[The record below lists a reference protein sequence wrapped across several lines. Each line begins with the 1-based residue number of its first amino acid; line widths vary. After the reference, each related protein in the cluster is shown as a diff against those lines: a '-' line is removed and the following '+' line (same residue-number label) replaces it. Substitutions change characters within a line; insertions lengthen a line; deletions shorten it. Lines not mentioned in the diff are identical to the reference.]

1 MNKLLGARARQ
12 ARGWFLVYLLLAQP
26 LWLMAGCT
34 STAPNKRVL
43 QYLNTDGFG
52 KRYTGNAEE
61 ENYVSLGDSVAFV
74 DSFHPELQGT
84 ARVDIDGTIM
94 VPEAGPVHVAGL
106 TRSEIEGLLT
116 QKLSPYYE
124 QNDIQVQ
131 IAAVGKFFYVIG
143 ECARQGPQPF
153 RGDTTIMEVVLLAAP
168 VRHTANLSRVQLI
181 RPDPR
186 DPFILSVDVSDM
198 LRTGDST
205 YNVHVQ
211 ENDIIYIPPT
221 VLKKVAD
228 FLSALVV
235 PFTAA
240 FSSIIQSLLFYELI
254 VNGNFFGFGRRGF
267 GNNNN
272 QGGFF

>member
-1 MNKLLGARARQ
+1 MKKLLGAKADRDSA
-12 ARGWFLVYLLLAQP
+12 WWLVYLLLAQM

-34 STAPNKRVL
+34 STAPDKRVL

-52 KRYTGNAEE
+52 KRYSGNAEE
-61 ENYVSLGDSVAFV
+61 ENYVTLGDTVVFG
-74 DSFHPELQGT
+74 DSFHPELSGN
-84 ARVDIDGTIM
+84 ARVDIDGTIII
-94 VPEAGPVHVAGL
+94 PEAGPVHVAGL

-131 IAAVGKFFYVIG
+131 VAALGKFFYIVG
-143 ECARQGPQPF
+143 ESARQGPQPF
-153 RGDTTIMEVVLLAAP
+153 RGDLTILEAVLVAAP
-168 VRHTANLSRVQLI
+168 IEHTANLSRVQLI

-186 DPFILSVDVSDM
+186 DPFILSVDISDM

-211 ENDIIYIPPT
+211 ESDIIYIPPT
-221 VLKKVAD
+221 ILKKLAD

-235 PFTAA
+235 PFSSA
-240 FSSIIQSLLFYELI
+240 FSSIIQSLLFYNVI
-254 VNGNFFGFGRRGF
+254 KNGTFFGGGNRGGGF
-267 GNNNN
+267 GGG
-272 QGGFF
+272 GGFF